1 MDETIRYLLMSGC
14 SLACFYTVYW
24 LFMRRD
30 TTFRI
35 NRIYLLA
42 ATIISFACPFVPVH
56 FQTTSPLAS
65 MAFLLDPVIITPEE
79 IRTSTINHIQ
89 WLEIVA
95 VIYLTGVFIF
105 TVRFLFQL
113 IQLLL
118 LIRRTGITRRHGMR
132 MVIVDRGY
140 SPFSFFH
147 LLFIRSASMDHE
159 LLPAVIE
166 HEKVHMRQWH
176 SADLI
181 LMELTTIIQWFNPFA
196 WMMQRSVK
204 TVHEYL
210 ADEGVLRQGI
220 GLSTYR
226 RMIFNHSLGIQ
237 LNTITNHFNVS
248 LIKSRI
254 IMMTKSRSVKM
265 AGLKAIVALPVFF
278 AVLFFFS
285 SGVMT
290 SLSAQEKTI
299 KRENPDKVEAVEAQ
313 EKTAEKEKQAQ
324 VEKTQEPKKSPKGNT
339 KDIKK
344 VPDFQPEFP
353 GGFEAMSHFLS
364 QNIKYPKDAMDKK
377 QEGKVFVNFVVEEDG
392 TLSNFNILRGIGG
405 SCDEEALRVSKLM
418 PKWEPARMKN
428 GKKVAVQMTLPINFK
443 LDGKKVP
450 PAQPAQEEVT
460 PQK

>member
-42 ATIISFACPFVPVH
+42 ATIISFACPFFPVH
-56 FQTTSPLAS
+56 FQTTSPLAH
-65 MAFLLDPVIITPEE
+65 MAILLDPVIITPEE

-210 ADEGVLRQGI
+210 ADEGVLQQGI

-278 AVLFFFS
+278 ALLFFFS
-285 SGVMT
+285 SGVIT
-290 SLSAQEKTI
+290 TLSAQEKTI
-299 KRENPDKVEAVEAQ
+299 KRENPDKVDAVQAQ
-313 EKTAEKEKQAQ
+313 EKTAEIEKQDQAQ
-324 VEKTQEPKKSPKGNT
+324 KAQEPKKSSKVDT
-339 KDIKK
+339 KK
-344 VPDFQPEFP
+344 VPDFPPEFP

-364 QNIKYPKDAMDKK
+364 QNIKYPKDAIDKK
-377 QEGKVFVNFVVEEDG
+377 QEGKVFVNFVVEKDG
-392 TLSNFNILRGIGG
+392 TLSNFNIIRGIGG
-405 SCDEEALRVSKLM
+405 SCDEEALRVAKSM

-428 GKKVAVQMTLPINFK
+428 GKKVAVEMNLPINFK
-443 LDGKKVP
+443 LDNKKVP

>member
-14 SLACFYTVYW
+14 SLACFYAVYW
-24 LFMRRD
+24 LFLRRD

-35 NRIYLLA
+35 NRVYLLA
-42 ATIISFACPFVPVH
+42 ATIISFVCPFFPVH
-56 FQTTSPLAS
+56 FQTTSPLAP
-65 MAFLLDPVIITPEE
+65 MAILLDPVIITPEE

-113 IQLLL
+113 VQLLL

-147 LLFIRSASMDHE
+147 LLFIKSASMDHE

-220 GLSTYR
+220 GLGTYR

-265 AGLKAIVALPVFF
+265 AGLKAIVALPVLF

-324 VEKTQEPKKSPKGNT
+324 VEKAQEPKKSSKGQT

-344 VPDFQPEFP
+344 VADFPPEFP
-353 GGFEAMSHFLS
+353 GGLEAMSHFLS

-377 QEGKVFVNFVVEEDG
+377 QEGKVFINFVVEKDG
-392 TLSNFNILRGIGG
+392 TLSNFKIIRGIGG
-405 SCDEEALRVSKLM
+405 SCDEEALRVAKSM

-428 GKKVAVQMTLPINFK
+428 GKKVAVEMNLPIHFK
-443 LDGKKVP
+443 LDSKKVP

>member
-35 NRIYLLA
+35 NRVYLLA
-42 ATIISFACPFVPVH
+42 ATIISFACPFFPVH
-56 FQTTSPLAS
+56 FQTTSPLAP
-65 MAFLLDPVIITPEE
+65 MAILLDPVIITPEV
-79 IRTSTINHIQ
+79 IKTSTSNHIQ

-113 IQLLL
+113 VQLLL
-118 LIRRTGITRRHGMR
+118 LIRKTGITRRHGMR
-132 MVIVDRGY
+132 MVLVNRGY

-147 LLFIRSASMDHE
+147 LLFIRSATIDHD

-181 LMELTTIIQWFNPFA
+181 LMEVTTIIQWFNPFA
-196 WMMQRSVK
+196 WMIQRSVK

-210 ADEGVLRQGI
+210 ADEGVLQKGI
-220 GLSTYR
+220 GVSTYR
-226 RMIFNHSLGIQ
+226 QMIFDQSLGLP
-237 LNTITNHFNVS
+237 LNNLTNHFNVS
-248 LIKSRI
+248 LIKNRI

-278 AVLFFFS
+278 AILFFFS

-290 SLSAQEKTI
+290 TLSAQEKTI
-299 KRENPDKVEAVEAQ
+299 KRENPDKIDAVQAQ
-313 EKTAEKEKQAQ
+313 EKTAEKEKQMQ
-324 VEKTQEPKKSPKGNT
+324 PDYVQKTEQSSTSVAPDTMK
-339 KDIKK
+339 I
-344 VPDFQPEFP
+344 PDFPPEFP
-353 GGFEAMSHFLS
+353 GGLEALSQYLS
-364 QNIKYPKDAMDKK
+364 QNITYPKEAKEKK
-377 QEGKVFVNFVVEEDG
+377 QQGRVFVTFLVEEDG
-392 TLSNFNILRGIGG
+392 SLSNVKILKGIGG
-405 SCDEEALRVSKLM
+405 SCDEEALRVVKSM
-418 PKWEPARMKN
+418 PKWEPGRMKD
-428 GKKVAVQMTLPINFK
+428 GTKVKFQFTIPIKFK
-443 LDGKKVP
+443 LDSGKVP
-450 PAQPAQEEVT
+450 PAQPTREEVT